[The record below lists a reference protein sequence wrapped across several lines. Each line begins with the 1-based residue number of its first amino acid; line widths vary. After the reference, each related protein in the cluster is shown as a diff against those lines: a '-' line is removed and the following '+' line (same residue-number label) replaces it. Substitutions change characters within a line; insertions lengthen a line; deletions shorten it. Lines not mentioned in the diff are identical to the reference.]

1 MQTSGKQQLA
11 VRFSA
16 ASPGLTGVLSPEA
29 GKGEGISALCGT
41 DGSSQEPCAWGHQP
55 KHRAIDGAARGDT
68 GTAAHYL
75 WEGNTR
81 ALWRGECGERTCSGM
96 ATTGLQGSGLMHNF
110 VSTTSSRC
118 PGVHRQRPGKI
129 PGPAHRSLTGASLGP
144 ALAALPLA
152 TRQRH
157 GATWGPILSRCSQ
170 HIWLPAEGQT
180 HACVAFPASFQL
192 VLIMCLN
199 MQRELFLR
207 WGAER
212 SRLRSL
218 PANFGLLR
226 SPPSASA
233 RARSKVHVLHFYAV
247 PER

>member
-1 MQTSGKQQLA
+1 MLGDISPNTEQSMGQPVGTRARQHITFGKETL
-11 VRFSA
+11 V
-16 ASPGLTGVLSPEA
+16 
-29 GKGEGISALCGT
+29 LCGGESAGNERAAGWPPQ
-41 DGSSQEPCAWGHQP
+41 GS
-55 KHRAIDGAARGDT
+55 
-68 GTAAHYL
+68 
-75 WEGNTR
+75 R
-81 ALWRGECGERTCSGM
+81 ALGSC
-96 ATTGLQGSGLMHNF
+96 TTL
-110 VSTTSSRC
+110 SRC

-152 TRQRH
+152 TRQRQ